1 MIYVND
7 CFFDENFFER
17 CNTAFDQHSIISQC
31 KGRRIAVCM
40 SDIATWIA
48 LCLYIKK
55 KCGAVFPLPIDTPL
69 AAAQERAKLAQCQY
83 LIFGDD
89 ATASDD
95 HCEMLMDATE
105 VFSGSLIQMSS
116 GTTGDPKIIERSW
129 SSIDLEISSYI
140 TEAFPE
146 GNSMIPVV
154 ACPVNHSYGLI
165 CGVLVALKRGV
176 HPVIVSNNNPKYILK
191 RIQSLESYIVYSSP
205 VLLGAIAMLVEGKA
219 PIKAVMTSGSVMQK
233 PFFENLK
240 LKVLNIYQQY
250 GCSEVGCISLAKNI
264 SSENEVGNVL
274 PHLKIYAGSNSDT
287 PKEIVA
293 TLPDGNKVST
303 CDLGFFDSNNILHF
317 TSRIDDMIN
326 VSGFNVYPS
335 EVENIILGMP
345 NILDVVVFKRQHA
358 LGHDQV
364 CLNYVSDV
372 ELLNSEIRQW
382 CKSRLSSHQIPMV
395 ISSVDEIP
403 RLPNGKVSRNK
414 IADSLA

>member
-1 MIYVND
+1 MIYVD
-7 CFFDENFFER
+7 DSFFDKKFFDS
-17 CNTAFDQHSIISQC
+17 CYDAFDQHSVISQC

-40 SDIATWIA
+40 SNISVWIA
-48 LCLYIKK
+48 LCLYIKEK
-55 KCGAVFPLPIDTPL
+55 GGAVFPLPVDTPL
-69 AAAQERAKLAQCQY
+69 AAAQRRAKLAQCQY

-89 ATASDD
+89 AVASGDC
-95 HCEMLMDATE
+95 CEVLMDATE

-116 GTTGDPKIIERSW
+116 GTTGNPKVIERSW
-129 SSIDLEISSYI
+129 SSIDLEISSYM

-146 GNSMIPVV
+146 GSSMIPVV

-176 HPVIVSNNNPKYILK
+176 HPVIIRNNNPKYILK
-191 RIQSLESYIVYSSP
+191 RIQSLDNYIVYSSP
-205 VLLGAIAMLVEGKA
+205 ILLGAIAILAKDNN

-233 PFFENLK
+233 PFFEK
-240 LKVLNIYQQY
+240 LKIKVLSIYQQY
-250 GCSEVGCISLAKNI
+250 GCSEIGCISLAKNI
-264 SSENEVGNVL
+264 SSESEIGKVL
-274 PHLKIYAGSNSDT
+274 PHLDVSAGSDSDT

-293 TLPDGNKVST
+293 ILPGGHKVST
-303 CDLGFFDSNNILHF
+303 CDLGFFDKANVLHF

-326 VSGFNVYPS
+326 VSGFNVYPG
-335 EVENIILGMP
+335 EVENIILEMPGM
-345 NILDVVVFKRQHA
+345 LDVVVFKRQHS

-372 ELLNSEIRQW
+372 ELLDSEIRQW
-382 CKSRLSSHQIPMV
+382 CKSRLSHHQIPMV

-414 IADSLA
+414 MAISLA